1 MYYSIPGAR
10 DHKLVGQEIDLSDLN
25 LPEGPVSR
33 SFTNGAVK
41 SKEGSERRRQ
51 PRRHSD
57 TVKSEPA
64 PVEPATKPQ
73 GSWAL
78 DLDSSLIIDE
88 EKEFKPSKAKH
99 CRSRS
104 KVEDLMNELELEL
117 AMEAACRQEPPE
129 RQHALVK
136 RKSVISFETI
146 DDSLL
151 DEAMAEVSALQPKVD
166 RRPSYNHILEDG
178 IRRGSKLQDILFES
192 IKNLT
197 GEDFDFS
204 DDEDWLRVVYQFWGN
219 DLIPVG
225 LNVTLYTELNVNK
238 CFTSSND
245 FISQLDS

>member
-33 SFTNGAVK
+33 SFTIK
-41 SKEGSERRRQ
+41 SEDGSERRRQ
-51 PRRHSD
+51 PRRHLD

-64 PVEPATKPQ
+64 AVKPATKPG

-117 AMEAACRQEPPE
+117 AMEAGCSQEPPE
-129 RQHALVK
+129 RQHTLVK
-136 RKSVISFETI
+136 RRH
-146 DDSLL
+146 
-151 DEAMAEVSALQPKVD
+151 Q
-166 RRPSYNHILEDG
+166 
-178 IRRGSKLQDILFES
+178 
-192 IKNLT
+192 
-197 GEDFDFS
+197 
-204 DDEDWLRVVYQFWGN
+204 LR
-219 DLIPVG
+219 
-225 LNVTLYTELNVNK
+225 
-238 CFTSSND
+238 C
-245 FISQLDS
+245 